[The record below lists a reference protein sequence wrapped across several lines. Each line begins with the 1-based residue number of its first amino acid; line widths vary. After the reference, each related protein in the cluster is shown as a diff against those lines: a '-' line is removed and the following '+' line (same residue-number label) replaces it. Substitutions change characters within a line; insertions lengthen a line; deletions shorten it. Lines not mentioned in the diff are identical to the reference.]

1 MNICLRKNKTI
12 TGVSL
17 MKNKHIMLSILA
29 AMLVMALSA
38 CATHQNFVKKH
49 NAWVGKDISSFIDTI
64 GHPDKIYT
72 LPTKNTVYV
81 YRESRIR
88 SSPGMMMGPWGWG
101 GGMMGGGWGGGRMMG
116 GPWGWGGGMMGGPWG
131 GWGGGMMMGND
142 IQQQTCKLFLEVN
155 KKHKIVRWSSRGN
168 NCVSSSPSP

>member
-101 GGMMGGGWGGGRMMG
+101 GGMMGG
-116 GPWGWGGGMMGGPWG
+116 PWG